1 MKLGT
6 LVTVVALVTLTAGG
20 VRPLP
25 AQLPS
30 REEVE
35 RLLRDPAASQ
45 AIQQRVAQSGLSS
58 DQIRARLQAAGYPS
72 TLLDSYIGKGPAAA
86 LGTPS
91 DSVLQAMTILGLG
104 TAADLQAYSDSL
116 RMAAFAAAP
125 ISAAGLDATG
135 INVFGLDVFQRPSTQ
150 FIPDLS
156 GPVDDSYRLGPGDV
170 LVLILTGDVELVHSL
185 EVTREGFVVVPQV
198 GQIFLSRLTLEQA
211 RILLRQR
218 LGRSYSGIRAG
229 TTKVEVTVGRVRMV
243 QVYVIGE
250 VARPGSYQI
259 PSVSSALTALYQ
271 GGGPTE
277 RGSFRTITVRRGRDT
292 VSVFDLYDYLLT
304 GNTEGDISIESG
316 DVLFVPVHGP
326 QVKVVGA
333 VVRPAIYELE
343 PGETLADLL
352 PLAGG
357 FRADAELRR
366 LTVHRILPAPER
378 GPGPIPRAVI
388 DVPLSPAATSDGAGE
403 VSRGVSLSRVRVPPL
418 RLEDGDSVVVDE
430 ILPPLQSLF
439 VSIHG
444 MVNKPGRF
452 PWREGMTLRELVTL
466 ARGPSVGAYLRTAEI
481 ARLPASRAEGELS
494 ETIKVPLDS
503 TYLFERD
510 ASGKYLGAAGI
521 SFPEAGS
528 APEVILEPFDR
539 VIILRQPEFELQ
551 RTVTI
556 TGEVRFPGPYAIAT
570 KDERV
575 SDLIERAGGLL
586 PTAYIEGG
594 RYFRELDAAGRIDVD
609 LAAAVIAPHGT
620 PDIILQPGD
629 SLDIPEYIPTVRVT
643 GAVTA
648 PTSVMYREGAGLEYY
663 IANAGG
669 YARGA
674 DRGRVNVRFANGSA
688 RVSRQFLFF
697 LTDPRPGPG
706 STITV
711 PSKPE
716 SEPLDVT
723 RLMGSV
729 AQIFAATVAIIAIA
743 TR

>member
-1 MKLGT
+1 
-6 LVTVVALVTLTAGG
+6 
-20 VRPLP
+20 
-25 AQLPS
+25 
-30 REEVE
+30 
-35 RLLRDPAASQ
+35 
-45 AIQQRVAQSGLSS
+45 
-58 DQIRARLQAAGYPS
+58 
-72 TLLDSYIGKGPAAA
+72 
-86 LGTPS
+86 
-91 DSVLQAMTILGLG
+91 
-104 TAADLQAYSDSL
+104 
-116 RMAAFAAAP
+116 
-125 ISAAGLDATG
+125 
-135 INVFGLDVFQRPSTQ
+135 
-150 FIPDLS
+150 
-156 GPVDDSYRLGPGDV
+156 
-170 LVLILTGDVELVHSL
+170 
-185 EVTREGFVVVPQV
+185 
-198 GQIFLSRLTLEQA
+198 
-211 RILLRQR
+211 
-218 LGRSYSGIRAG
+218 
-229 TTKVEVTVGRVRMV
+229 MV

-316 DVLFVPVHGP
+316 DVLFVPVHGS

-333 VVRPAIYELE
+333 VVRPAIYEVE

-352 PLAGG
+352 PAAGG

-378 GPGPIPRAVI
+378 GPGPTPRAVI
-388 DVPLSPAATSDGAGE
+388 DVPLSPAAASGVAGAPG
-403 VSRGVSLSRVRVPPL
+403 STSLSRMTVPPL
-418 RLEDGDSVVVDE
+418 KLEDGDSVVIDS
-430 ILPPLQSLF
+430 ILPARQTLF

-444 MVNKPGRF
+444 MVNKPGPF
-452 PWREGMTLRELVTL
+452 PWREGMTLRELVNL

-481 ARLPASRAEGELS
+481 ARLPANRAEGELS
-494 ETIKVPLDS
+494 QTIKVPLDS

-510 ASGKYLGAAGI
+510 ASGRYVGAAGI

-539 VIILRQPEFELQ
+539 VTILRQPEFELQ
-551 RTVTI
+551 HTITI
-556 TGEVRFPGPYAIAT
+556 TGEVRFPGPYAIST

-586 PTAYIEGG
+586 PTAYIDGG

-609 LAAAVIAPHGT
+609 LAAAITEPGGVH
-620 PDIILQPGD
+620 DIILQPDD

-674 DRGRVNVRFANGSA
+674 DRGRVNVRFADGSA

-697 LTDPRPGPG
+697 LTDPKPGPG